1 MLPISNITPTEV
13 VKPAVKAELHK
24 VIFEFMPNKYAYAVV
39 ILLDEDNKPLEM
51 KQVEFTLEE
60 MNDWGQDDTYVLTL
74 ALQKLGM
81 QTQ

>member
-1 MLPISNITPTEV
+1 MVPISNITPTV
-13 VKPAVKAELHK
+13 VSKPAVKAELHR
-24 VIFEFMPNKYAYAVV
+24 VVFEFMSNTYAYAIVM
-39 ILLDEDNKPLEM
+39 LLDEDNKPLEM

-60 MNDWGQDDTYVLTL
+60 MNGWGQDDTYVLTL

>member
-1 MLPISNITPTEV
+1 MLPISNITPTSV
-13 VKPAVKAELHK
+13 VKPAVQAELHK
-24 VIFEFMPNKYAYAVV
+24 VIFEFMPNKYAYAILV
-39 ILLDEDNKPLEM
+39 LLDEDNKPLEM

-60 MNDWGQDDTYVLTL
+60 MNGWGQDDTYVLTL